1 MASITGLVSGGA
13 HGWPFAGHF
22 GDIGQRGYVEEEF
35 FLADT
40 ARRYEPIGEHDGDG
54 KWAVGAAGVAP
65 FKTRILVKRPKD
77 QAKFN
82 GTVVVEWANVTIGH
96 ELIIADL
103 PGIYDGFAHVS
114 VSAQF
119 VGLHGFAENPV
130 GLVAWDKER
139 YGSLFHPGDSYSY
152 DIFSQAGRAVG
163 PARDYNG
170 VDPMGGLKVRNL
182 IAIGASQSGARL
194 VAYINAIAPKERV
207 FDALM
212 PLIIGG
218 MASGFDDT
226 ILDPNK
232 IFAMPPGELTKLMRP
247 ATKIR
252 NDLKVPV
259 MLVNSESETLGYFP
273 CRQPDTDMFR
283 FWEVAGSSHA
293 PRGMT
298 EIMDQKT
305 KRDGVYLNQFEG
317 FSPSIVMWSPVADA
331 AIAHLKRWIEG
342 GALPPTQPT
351 IAVSGNPLAIE
362 RDGHGIAKG
371 GVRLP
376 DVEAPIG
383 CNTGYNAGA
392 GLEGLVGSSQPFSR
406 ERLKGLYQSHEA
418 YVTKVTAAAKVA
430 RDAGFILPEAE
441 NDYIQKAKAS
451 TIPA

>member
-1 MASITGLVSGGA
+1 MNTITGPISGGA
-13 HGWPFAGHF
+13 HGWSFGGYF
-22 GDIGQRGYVEEEF
+22 GDIELRGYLEEEF
-35 FLADT
+35 FLAGT
-40 ARRYEPIGEHDGDG
+40 AKRYRPVGMHGNDVR
-54 KWAVGAAGVAP
+54 WAVEAAGEGT
-65 FKTRILVKRPKD
+65 FKTRILVKRPRD
-77 QAKFN
+77 PEKFN

-119 VGLHGFAENPV
+119 VGLHGFEENPM

-139 YGSLFHPGDSYSY
+139 YGSLSHPGDSYSY
-152 DIFSQAGRAVG
+152 DIFSHAGRAVG
-163 PARDYNG
+163 PDREHNG
-170 VDPMGGLKVRNL
+170 VDPMGGLKVRDL
-182 IAIGASQSGARL
+182 IATGASQSGARIL
-194 VAYINAIAPKERV
+194 AYINAIAPKERV

-232 IFAMPPGELTKLMRP
+232 IFAMPAGELAKLMRP

-259 MLVNSESETLGYFP
+259 MLVNSESETLGCFP
-273 CRQPDTDMFR
+273 CRQPDTDLFR

-351 IAVSGNPLAIE
+351 IAVSGNPPAIE
-362 RDGHGIAKG
+362 RDGYGIAKG

-392 GLEGLVGSSQPFSR
+392 GLEGLVGSSQPFSP

-418 YVTKVTAAAKVA
+418 YVTKVTARAKVA
-430 RDAGFILPEAE
+430 RDAGVILPEAE

>member
-1 MASITGLVSGGA
+1 MSTIIGPISGGA
-13 HGWPFAGHF
+13 RGWPFGGYF
-22 GDIGQRGYVEEEF
+22 GDIGLRGYLEEEF
-35 FLADT
+35 FLAGT
-40 ARRYEPIGEHDGDG
+40 AKRYEPAGTHGNDG
-54 KWAVGAAGVAP
+54 KWDVKAVGEAP
-65 FKTRILVKRPKD
+65 FRTRILVKRPKD
-77 QAKFN
+77 PAKFN

-103 PGIYDGFAHVS
+103 PGTYDGFVHVS

-119 VGLHGFAENPV
+119 VGLHGFEQNPM

-139 YGSLFHPGDSYSY
+139 YGSLSHPGDSYSY

-163 PARDYNG
+163 PDRERSG

-182 IAIGASQSGARL
+182 IATGASQSGARIL
-194 VAYINAIAPKERV
+194 AYINAIAPKERV

-232 IFAMPPGELTKLMRP
+232 IFAMPPGEIAKLMRP
-247 ATKIR
+247 STKIR

-259 MLVNSESETLGYFP
+259 MLVNSESETLGCFP
-273 CRQPDTDMFR
+273 CRQPDTDKFR

-293 PRGMT
+293 PQGMA

-317 FSPSIVMWSPVADA
+317 SSPSIVMWSPAADA
-331 AIAHLKRWIEG
+331 AIAHVKRWIED
-342 GALPPTQPT
+342 GAPPPTQPV
-351 IAVSGNPLAIE
+351 IAVSGNPPAIE

-376 DVEAPIG
+376 AVEAPIG

-392 GLEGLVGSSQPFSR
+392 GLEALVGSTQPFSP

-418 YVTKVTAAAKVA
+418 YVTKVTAAAKAA
-430 RDAGFILPEAE
+430 RSAGVILPEAE
-441 NDYIQKAKAS
+441 NDYIRQAKAS
-451 TIPA
+451 AIPT